1 MSNRDKPSTFR
12 ETIRRKYLEGWS
24 SGDRSALIAAE
35 EWRAEEIEAAGRVID
50 QIEEEIEDLRGA
62 DPERLAERQPED
74 VPPGYRRTPEEIKDR
89 IGHQIDQ
96 LRAEKE
102 VFRII
107 TLPEEEKTEIRRKR
121 AKEEM
126 EADAARW

>member
-1 MSNRDKPSTFR
+1 MSNRDRSTFR
-12 ETIRRKYLEGWS
+12 ETIRRKYLEGWGP
-24 SGDRSALIAAE
+24 GDRSAQVAGE

-62 DPERLAERQPED
+62 DPERIDQSQPDD
-74 VPPGYRRTPEEIKDR
+74 VPPGYRRTPEEVKDR
-89 IGHQIDQ
+89 IEHQIDQ
-96 LRAEKE
+96 LRAKKE